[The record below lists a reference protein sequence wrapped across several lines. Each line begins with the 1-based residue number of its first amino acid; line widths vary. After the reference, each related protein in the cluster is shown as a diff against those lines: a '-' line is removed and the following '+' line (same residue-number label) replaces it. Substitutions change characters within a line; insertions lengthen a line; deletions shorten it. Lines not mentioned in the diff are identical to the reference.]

1 MDISENLNN
10 SASFTG
16 KIFSNLGNLIL
27 LIILNIIPVVNLIV
41 LGYMAKIIRESP
53 EEPPKLSDYGR
64 LFVDGL
70 LVLIAIFIYALIP
83 IIVMGIGI
91 FASIPRFTWGSAPPL
106 AWSISWIFG
115 NAIFWLGVILLFIFL
130 IIGAMAVGNMIRT
143 GSFSKVFAFSENWEL
158 IRRVGLGNYLIWLV
172 VMFVIFL
179 IVGAIGQ
186 IIPYIGGAIVGVFYC
201 LFFGKSLALIL
212 DEVQSS
218 TAEAL

>member
-16 KIFSNLGNLIL
+16 KIFNNLGNLIL
-27 LIILNIIPVVNLIV
+27 LIVLNIIPVINLIV
-41 LGYMAKIIRESP
+41 LGYMAKIVKESP
-53 EEPPKLSDYGR
+53 EEPPKLSDYGK

-70 LVLIAIFIYALIP
+70 LVLIAIIIYALIP

-91 FASIPRFTWGSAPPL
+91 FASMPTFMWGSAPSL

-115 NAIFWLGVILLFIFL
+115 NTIFWLGVILLFIFL
-130 IIGAMAVGNMIRT
+130 IIGTMAIGNMIRT
-143 GSFSKVFAFSENWEL
+143 GNFSKLFAFSENWGL
-158 IRRVGLGNYLIWLV
+158 IKGVGLGSYLIWLV
-172 VMFVIFL
+172 VMFVILL

-186 IIPYIGGAIVGVFYC
+186 AVPYVGGAIVGVFYY

-212 DEVQSS
+212 DDVQSP
-218 TAEAL
+218 TTEAL